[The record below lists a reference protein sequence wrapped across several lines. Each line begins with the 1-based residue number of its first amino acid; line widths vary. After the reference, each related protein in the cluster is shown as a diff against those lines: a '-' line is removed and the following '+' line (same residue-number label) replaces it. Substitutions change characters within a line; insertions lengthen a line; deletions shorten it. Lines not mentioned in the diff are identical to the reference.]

1 MFLNTL
7 RRQKSSFISLD
18 VHIYL
23 WPELLYLNLYLT
35 VLISRNKLPIN
46 YISILNAIYL
56 MFEIG
61 KEKEKRKKEI
71 IIKVII
77 K

>member
-18 VHIYL
+18 VQIYL

-61 KEKEKRKKEI
+61 KKKKKEKNKL
-71 IIKVII
+71 
-77 K
+77 